1 MNQPNFQPILIQE
14 VSYTG
19 SVGDGESDPQYK
31 EDNFIN
37 LALFER
43 IRPTKRKEVVAIT
56 VAGKVSYV
64 LRKDIEM
71 YFPKQAVAV

>member
-43 IRPTKRKEVVAIT
+43 IRPTKRKEVVAIK